1 VSPQRAAPDA
11 YSINLAT
18 KYQYCLVQEPA
29 LSCIYQ
35 RFLVSTSAFWETPAL
50 FCLGPRHLSHEP
62 PCDLRRPGRV
72 GRWTSDCLIR
82 IRRISLP
89 HRVMC
94 LSSNIFHHNINPVA
108 LWYDVFRGKAAISNG
123 LPCVC
128 RVAFLSALEWLSFF
142 MGIVFK
148 ECPLGRHIFAP
159 LSFLF
164 STLGKETPC
173 FGHIKR
179 TSSLSFLFARIEVF
193 GGYII
198 YI

>member
-1 VSPQRAAPDA
+1 MSPQRAAPDA

-159 LSFLF
+159 PLVFILYLGQGNAMFLAY
-164 STLGKETPC
+164 KMD
-173 FGHIKR
+173 
-179 TSSLSFLFARIEVF
+179 LFFEF
-193 GGYII
+193 PFC
-198 YI
+198 